1 MPHLTYIAPDI
12 DKQALHDGITS
23 VLSDRRGWSVVKNN
37 ARNLIAYQENGRL
50 YFKSFNNVQFK
61 ELIKRSLGSN
71 RAYRTLTGTR
81 LLTEAGCLAPT
92 IIACGHHQRCDFILM
107 EDLEGPQLLNAL
119 ESFLQSASTR
129 PWRRELFRALGH
141 MVGRMHSAKIAHGDL
156 RPNNIIIHPGSLGYR
171 LALID
176 NERTRKP
183 LRFGREQKRNLKQV
197 MLLANNYI
205 TPAER
210 RRFFAAY
217 FSRLELPRHKQRRL
231 YRETL
236 ESVREHFARK
246 GVSRGTPISQDYW
259 YILRHQQPDYR

>member
-1 MPHLTYIAPDI
+1 MPHFSYIAPGLDP
-12 DKQALHDGITS
+12 QALHEGIRS
-23 VLSDRRGWSVVKNN
+23 VLSDQKGWSVVKQN

-50 YFKSFNNVQFK
+50 YFKSFNNDRLK
-61 ELIKRSLGSN
+61 ELAKRSLGGS
-71 RAYRTLTGTR
+71 RAWRTLKGTR
-81 LLTEAGCLAPT
+81 LLTEAGCLAPA

-119 ESFLQSASTR
+119 ESFLQAPSAR

-141 MVGRMHSAKIAHGDL
+141 MVGRMHAARVVHGDL
-156 RPNNIIIHPGSLGYR
+156 RPNNIIIHPGRQGYR

-183 LRFGREQKRNLKQV
+183 LQFGREQKRNLKQI
-197 MLLANNYI
+197 MLLADDYI

-217 FSRLELPRHKQRRL
+217 FARLDLPRHKLRQL

-246 GVSRGTPISQDYW
+246 GVARGTPINQDYW